1 MIGGVY
7 LTKKGKI
14 SNNYFSV
21 FDNNSNSLHLNY
33 YNLNYF
39 DNNKLKKYNRI
50 GVKVLLINKDE
61 IKKNELNDYYN
72 LLLFGGDT
80 LEGAS
85 TNR

>member
-1 MIGGVY
+1 LIGGVY

>member
-1 MIGGVY
+1 LIGGVY

-61 IKKNELNDYYN
+61 IKKNELSDYYN

>member
-61 IKKNELNDYYN
+61 IKKNELSDYYN